1 MAYSEKYKQARS
13 KWLNDQGESLPEPEP
28 AVRVPSQKFLEMQ
41 NKWKAETPDVQEDDL
56 PQLTPKGESVGW
68 DKINSGLKSIAK
80 SYSSKFGT
88 PTYTSGFRTQEEQ
101 DSLPVVGKARVSR
114 HTSGRALD
122 ERIKDLTPEQIQ
134 QRLSF
139 YNSQPK
145 TKASVHNKNHIHVE
159 YLGDDAP
166 IEDAPISKEPPKDLN
181 PIDSFYNRFQKAIV
195 SGAGKKSTLTND
207 RKVSSAPM
215 SPDDPISEMMGD
227 YARENKLDNLK
238 NSSTSTVPRV
248 TNVQRSPEVRK
259 FFDEWLQPQ
268 SDSTFIDTPVVP
280 PAISR
285 TIAKVANKTTPLQ
298 FLTPKVQD
306 AVEEFLSENISGF
319 TTPKNLG
326 IGGALLT
333 PAAPYVLA
341 ATLPGMIEGTYE
353 AGKGTYEAVKNKD
366 TKGMVKG
373 GLNTILSALM
383 TGGGIKGSAKGI
395 AGDFAKVRSKIQ
407 APEPTVP
414 EAPQT
419 IQAQIDSLKQGRN
432 KAVLL
437 TEGEVPADLPSN
449 IKTIQTDVGTWL
461 FDPLKINKTKIQ
473 KSVENGTYGN
483 ILGHK
488 EIKGPETTEVVTARL
503 PNGVE
508 AKSSVVS
515 PDNLNSQAK
524 ELKRQF
530 PDSSIEFGGP
540 EKAQQIISERKSL
553 VRAPEPVYLGSGLGG
568 LQQLFEKD
576 PIQQARLEKISNIE
590 KEAKASNKK
599 LAEVYKE
606 KEANGEAFD
615 PDLYSELMTRQ
626 RELARKAEKSPTWQ
640 RVQDFKREVK
650 TKLVDSASPMEDVLR
665 YWEKEHPD
673 QKPINSL
680 TRTEALTDRIDK
692 SLRSV
697 YMAAEFI
704 KENGLEGVVKS
715 LKSIKDLDTLD
726 QYLTA
731 KHAPEREALSKTTGR
746 ELDLD
751 NKFIQAKAQEFE
763 PHAKIVQ
770 DYAQKLLDYSVDA
783 GLVSS
788 NAALEL
794 KQRYPNYVP
803 LNRVFNELEVVPSNF
818 KPKGPASI
826 GKQTVVQKAVGSS
839 REIESPIA
847 SLMEKTADAFMQGER
862 NKTAQY
868 LTELETLEGNPF
880 GLKPLRTAENVNKR
894 INLYSELK
902 ELKPIKI
909 AVENIL
915 ATQGKQV
922 RKLQFEINSLEKQG
936 LLKSLKK
943 ENPESPTPLTS
954 SITSKTRSFKEKFD
968 NLISLNQEK
977 ITQLQKEINRLE
989 EQGYKKSLSF
999 QKTEPKFSLKSG
1011 VKLKVPVERTG
1022 LEGFKKKGTPKVI
1035 QDLYALT
1042 KNRGEFSTKSFVESL
1057 IQKPF
1062 KEIEILK
1069 KQIATKEGKLTELL
1083 NKIEELKTEYEGKP
1097 FETTYETTYATTKN
1111 RGEQSTKNFI
1121 EALITNPNADIQ
1133 AIKQMVT
1140 NRESKLGSLLDDIEY
1155 LKEGFEE
1162 INQKRKNV
1170 FDEAKLLR
1178 DAESKGK
1185 STINVFRDGIKE
1197 VWEVDPEIAAAAKSL
1212 NIQQFGL
1219 LARML
1224 RKPSLIFKAGTTGVY
1239 PVFAL
1244 MNLIKDT
1251 GHALT
1256 LSKNS
1261 RGGALST
1268 PFGLKEAYSG
1278 GEFSKMLA
1286 REGAMDSSFDPFR
1299 NQFLKNVKEIRSDK
1313 DLASK
1318 LKFRINPLNIFKNI
1332 EDVINVGERTT
1343 RIAQAKAA
1351 YDSALKSGMSV
1362 QDAQIKA
1369 ALAYRK
1375 TTTDFFRKGEWGN
1388 VMNSISPYL
1397 NAGIQGSRTLV
1408 RRLHES
1414 PIKTTSKIM
1423 ALIAL
1428 PTALSTIYNLNDP
1441 KRREAYMDMNE
1452 KEKDDNIVVISPW
1465 ASFNKDSNSWEGIVK
1480 IPKPQGISSLLRP
1493 MTKYIEHLYDVDPQ
1507 SFGSMAKEL
1516 LNAGAGAVLPFEPSA
1531 KGIASFAIP
1540 PPIKGIA
1547 ENVYNR
1553 DFYFNKPIV
1562 PDYIDRQPSRDL
1574 PPERQTLPRTSFVAN
1589 KLGNALKVSPLK
1601 IDHQIRSTLGSMGYS
1616 TTRALDSLLNLT
1628 GVASDKEV
1636 QRLEG
1641 KPLLNLLTLG
1651 TAPEFSRRLSKVRAG
1666 EIDRKIADEAH
1677 LANQDSF
1684 VKKQDIHRSAVA
1696 FLEDMKN
1703 LSSEERKQRID
1714 ELTSQPEVLKK
1725 VMKLMEEEA
1734 SGFTYADKAIDN
1746 LSTKDGTRARF
1757 ISQKLKSFK
1766 NSDDRNRFLDN
1777 LIEKKLIT
1785 KEVMQQM
1792 MAD

>member
-166 IEDAPISKEPPKDLN
+166 IEDVPISKEPPKDLN

-238 NSSTSTVPRV
+238 NRSTSTVPRV
-248 TNVQRSPEVRK
+248 TNIQRSPEVRK

-366 TKGMVKG
+366 TKGIVKG

-680 TRTEALTDRIDK
+680 TRTEVLTDRIDK

-697 YMAAEFI
+697 NMATQFI

-715 LKSIKDLDTLD
+715 LESIKDLDRLD
-726 QYLTA
+726 QYLIA

-783 GLVSS
+783 GLVIR
-788 NAALEL
+788 NNALEL

-868 LTELETLEGNPF
+868 LTGLETLEGNPF
-880 GLKPLRTAENVNKR
+880 SLRKLKPDE
-894 INLYSELK
+894 
-902 ELKPIKI
+902 KPSLGMDKI
-909 AVENIL
+909 
-915 ATQGKQV
+915 
-922 RKLQFEINSLEKQG
+922 S
-936 LLKSLKK
+936 
-943 ENPESPTPLTS
+943 
-954 SITSKTRSFKEKFD
+954 
-968 NLISLNQEK
+968 
-977 ITQLQKEINRLE
+977 
-989 EQGYKKSLSF
+989 
-999 QKTEPKFSLKSG
+999 
-1011 VKLKVPVERTG
+1011 
-1022 LEGFKKKGTPKVI
+1022 
-1035 QDLYALT
+1035 
-1042 KNRGEFSTKSFVESL
+1042 
-1057 IQKPF
+1057 
-1062 KEIEILK
+1062 
-1069 KQIATKEGKLTELL
+1069 
-1083 NKIEELKTEYEGKP
+1083 
-1097 FETTYETTYATTKN
+1097 
-1111 RGEQSTKNFI
+1111 
-1121 EALITNPNADIQ
+1121 
-1133 AIKQMVT
+1133 
-1140 NRESKLGSLLDDIEY
+1140 
-1155 LKEGFEE
+1155 
-1162 INQKRKNV
+1162 
-1170 FDEAKLLR
+1170 
-1178 DAESKGK
+1178 
-1185 STINVFRDGIKE
+1185 VFRDGVKE
-1197 VWEVDPEIAAAAKSL
+1197 IWETSPEIAAAAKSL

-1219 LARML
+1219 LAKML

-1313 DLASK
+1313 DLANK

-1547 ENVYNR
+1547 ENVYNK

-1601 IDHQIRSTLGSMGYS
+1601 IDHQIRSTFGSMGYS

-1628 GVASDKEV
+1628 GVAPDKEV

-1651 TAPEFSRRLSKVRAG
+1651 TAPEFSRRLSKVRGG

-1677 LANQDSF
+1677 IANQDSF

-1703 LSSEERKQRID
+1703 LSSEEKRQRID
-1714 ELTSQPEVLKK
+1714 ELVSQPEVMKK